1 MLSVLSKRC
10 ASIGFI
16 GLGNMGGPMA
26 KNLVLNGSHHL
37 TVFDTQESATSW
49 LSKSVGSENIT
60 VASSPAEVASKSTTV
75 ITMLPSNPHVK
86 EVYLGDNGVLSQ
98 VNENSI
104 FFDCSTIDPN
114 VARQVSAKVLEK
126 SCTYVD
132 APVSGGVT
140 AAAAGKLTFMVGND
154 SPDAFKKASDVLQH
168 MGQNV
173 VSVTGVGNGQVA
185 KICNNMMLGISMIG
199 ISETMN
205 LGIKLGIDK
214 HQLAKIINISSGR
227 CWSSDTYN
235 PVPEII
241 PGVPSCNDW
250 KGGFGTALMYKDL
263 GLAQDAAASV
273 QAQTPLG
280 GQALQI
286 YRMLLAQGYSNKDF
300 GAVYHYLSTQGSDK
314 SADS

>member
-1 MLSVLSKRC
+1 
-10 ASIGFI
+10 
-16 GLGNMGGPMA
+16 MA
-26 KNLVLNGSHHL
+26 KNLVLNGEHHL
-37 TVFDTQESATSW
+37 TVYDTHDSAITW
-49 LSKSVGSENIT
+49 LSKSVGPENIT
-60 VASSPAEVASKSTTV
+60 VASGPAEVAAKSTTV
-75 ITMLPSNPHVK
+75 ISMLPSNPHVK
-86 EVYLGDNGVLSQ
+86 KVYLGEGGMLSHM
-98 VNENSI
+98 NENSM

-114 VARQVSAKVLEK
+114 VAREVAAKVQEK
-126 SCTYVD
+126 NCTYLD

-154 SPDAFKKASDVLQH
+154 SPDCFKKAMDVLQH
-168 MGQNV
+168 MGANV

-205 LGIKLGIDK
+205 LGIKLGIDQN
-214 HQLAKIINISSGR
+214 QLASIINISSGR

-235 PVPEII
+235 PVPGVI
-241 PGVPSCNDW
+241 PGVPSGNDW

-286 YRMLLAQGYSNKDF
+286 YRMLISQGYGEKDF
-300 GAVYHYLSTQGSDK
+300 GAVFHYLSTQKDAK
-314 SADS
+314 I